1 MVNLMPVCLCVC
13 VGVHVCVLA
22 CVCACVNVFARVCT
36 RTRASICVYACVYV
50 CACACGC
57 VRAAMHACMCVC
69 VCVCVCVYPPVLG
82 WPCCPERADSEPSW
96 DWTSIRYEPFC
107 SRSKEARV
115 WTTPVYELMLKY
127 WESPLSSFR
136 IT

>member
-50 CACACGC
+50 CACGC

-69 VCVCVCVYPPVLG
+69 VCVCVYAPVLG